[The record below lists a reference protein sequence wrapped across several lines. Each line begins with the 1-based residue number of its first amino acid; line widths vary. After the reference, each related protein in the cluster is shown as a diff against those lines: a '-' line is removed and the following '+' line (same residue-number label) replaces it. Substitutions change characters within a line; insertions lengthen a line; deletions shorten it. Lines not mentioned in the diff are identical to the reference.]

1 MSVQDNNPTLSV
13 WIEGVGT
20 WTPEL
25 ADWPAMR
32 DWLRGADL
40 PPEGAAG
47 KPRPQIL
54 PAGERRRAPLS
65 VLVAIEV
72 AGQAIAMSGSEPGQI
87 PSLFACAHGDAD
99 ILDYTCATL
108 AEAPAEISPT
118 RFHNSVHNAAAG
130 YWTIATGCHAASSA
144 LTALDYTFG
153 ASLLEAA
160 SLAHAE
166 STRVLLVASDGPGCG
181 PLREVIAS
189 QRRFG
194 CALMLAPEPADGAI
208 ARLDICLADHQPDE
222 PPSLRAQELAE
233 GNLSARGSKLLEL
246 LANGVS
252 STLRVQAAPQL
263 DLDMTLEYLT

>member
-1 MSVQDNNPTLSV
+1 MSVQNKSPGLSV
-13 WIEGVGT
+13 WLEGIGT

-25 ADWPAMR
+25 ADWPALR
-32 DWLRGADL
+32 DWLLGSDL
-40 PPEGAAG
+40 PPDGSAG
-47 KPRPQIL
+47 KPRPQVL
-54 PAGERRRAPLS
+54 PAGERRRVPLS
-65 VLVAIEV
+65 VLVALEV
-72 AGQAIAMSGSEPGQI
+72 ASQAIDMSGRDASTV

-108 AEAPAEISPT
+108 AAAPAEISPT

-166 STRVLLVASDGPGCG
+166 STPVLLVASDGPGCG

-194 CALMLAPEPADGAI
+194 CAMVLAPEPGDRAM
-208 ARLDICLADHQPDE
+208 ARLDIGLAGHQPDS

-233 GNLSARGSKLLEL
+233 GNLSARGSKILDL

-252 STLRVQAAPQL
+252 SSLRVQAAPQL
-263 DLDMTLEYLT
+263 DLDMTLEYLL